1 MSWKN
6 TIKNEEVS
14 DSLTIDEI
22 KHALRYGDYSA
33 IQYSEVKPNSTAEMI
48 INFLVI
54 GLLKDESDLQYFLD
68 AMKEKDIKL
77 RSKYLKE

>member
-1 MSWKN
+1 MSWKD

-22 KHALRYGDYSA
+22 KYALREGYNA

-54 GLLKDESDLQYFLD
+54 GLLKDESELKYFLD
-68 AMKEKDIKL
+68 AMEERNIKL
-77 RSKYLKE
+77 QSKYLKE